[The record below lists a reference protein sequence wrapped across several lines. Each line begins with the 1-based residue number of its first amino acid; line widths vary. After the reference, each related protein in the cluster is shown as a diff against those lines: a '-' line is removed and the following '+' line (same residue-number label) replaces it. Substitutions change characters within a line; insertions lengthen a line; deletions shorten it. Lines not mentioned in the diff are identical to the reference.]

1 MTASIADGT
10 GGPWLLGSL
19 STQNDNC
26 SGDLDTIQNASNR
39 SSAVR
44 VRKAGIADANS
55 LGNFTIRIL

>member
-26 SGDLDTIQNASNR
+26 SGDLDTIQ
-39 SSAVR
+39 VE
-44 VRKAGIADANS
+44 
-55 LGNFTIRIL
+55 RIEPLQRRQGA